1 MTERLIAVAVP
12 RFWSFVGF
20 LTFALPQLAV
30 AVMTEPL
37 DDDYL
42 LEHAR
47 EQQRRAANH
56 HTAGGDRCTRCPHG
70 WHGAI
75 CATAACG
82 CATSWKAAS

>member
-1 MTERLIAVAVP
+1 VSRTCTRCGDTTA
-12 RFWSFVGF
+12 SFCEDWDCHKGW
-20 LTFALPQLAV
+20 TD
-30 AVMTEPL
+30 PL

-56 HTAGGDRCTRCPHG
+56 NTAGGDRCARCPHG
-70 WHGAI
+70 WHGAT

-82 CATSWKAAS
+82 CATSWKASA